1 MKDYNKILK
10 ENSILES
17 NRLIL
22 RPFSIKDI
30 EDVFLFASDEIVTK
44 YLTWTPH
51 TDISQTE
58 KVVKEFYMSRPGIYA
73 IKLKPQHK
81 CIGCIDIRIFVEH
94 DKASFGFVLN
104 REYWNKGY
112 MSEALKLIID
122 FVFSKLELNRIEF
135 THYIG
140 NEGSGRVMQKC
151 GMKYEG
157 KGLKEVKIKGVFH
170 DVAHYAILREDWM
183 NQYFSKWRWQE

>member
-1 MKDYNKILK
+1 MKDYNKILEK
-10 ENSILES
+10 NSTLKS

-58 KVVKEFYMSRPGIYA
+58 KVVKEVYMARPGIYA
-73 IKLKPQHK
+73 IELKSEHK
-81 CIGCIDIRIFVEH
+81 CIGCIDIRISPEH
-94 DKASFGFVLN
+94 DKASLGYVLN

-112 MSEALKLIID
+112 MSESLKLIID
-122 FVFSKLELNRIEF
+122 FAFSKLELNRIES

-157 KGLKEVKIKGVFH
+157 KGLKEVKIKGVFY
-170 DVAHYAILREDWM
+170 DVSHYAILREDWT
-183 NQYFSKWRWQE
+183 SLI